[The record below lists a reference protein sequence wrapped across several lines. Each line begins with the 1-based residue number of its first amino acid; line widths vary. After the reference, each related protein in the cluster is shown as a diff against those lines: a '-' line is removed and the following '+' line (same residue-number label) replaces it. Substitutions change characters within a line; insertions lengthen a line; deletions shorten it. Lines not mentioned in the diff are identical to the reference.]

1 MVTRVAH
8 GAVSDFPD
16 RDSMTTSAA
25 VQDHGV
31 EGHFTVEQQ
40 LDQGDSRASDGARSK
55 NTRPARARHT
65 QRRPASARTPYKDAR
80 LTAAALF
87 LRRR

>member
-1 MVTRVAH
+1 MVARVAH

-16 RDSMTTSAA
+16 RDPKTTSAA

-31 EGHFTVEQQ
+31 EGHFSVEQ

-55 NTRPARARHT
+55 NTSGARARHT
-65 QRRPASARTPYKDAR
+65 QRLSRTFTHTHHTR
-80 LTAAALF
+80 M
-87 LRRR
+87 RG

>member
-31 EGHFTVEQQ
+31 EGHFSAEQQ
-40 LDQGDSRASDGARSK
+40 LLGDSRASDGARSK